1 MSEICLNN
9 NIKLVDEI
17 IISSKL
23 SVMLIENDGIE
34 TNFISL
40 NFDYGSSDVIRLLN
54 QRKQFYPFGSAHLL
68 EHLIA
73 NQQNNGICIL
83 NKFLS
88 KKYIYMPYT
97 TFYHTGFTIQNYGD
111 IYEPIKDLFDLLTF
125 QVNEL
130 DLERE
135 KKTLMNEHAYLKTR
149 NSFVK

>member
-54 QRKQFYPFGSAHLL
+54 QRKQFYPFGSAH
-68 EHLIA
+68 H
-73 NQQNNGICIL
+73 
-83 NKFLS
+83 
-88 KKYIYMPYT
+88 KY
-97 TFYHTGFTIQNYGD
+97 
-111 IYEPIKDLFDLLTF
+111 
-125 QVNEL
+125 
-130 DLERE
+130 
-135 KKTLMNEHAYLKTR
+135 R
-149 NSFVK
+149 NSR